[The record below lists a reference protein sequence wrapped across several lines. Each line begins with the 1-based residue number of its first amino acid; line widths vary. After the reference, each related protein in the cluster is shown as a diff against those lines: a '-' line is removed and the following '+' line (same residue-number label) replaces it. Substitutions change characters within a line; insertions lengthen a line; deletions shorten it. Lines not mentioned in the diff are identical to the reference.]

1 MDSTIVNAINELEAN
16 KIATGSNIDLVQ
28 WSFSLCVVILLA
40 LFIQYTYNKYATTVS
55 NHRAFSNLFLLF
67 SISTFLI
74 ISVIKVSLI
83 LSLGLVGALS
93 IVRFRAAIK
102 EPEQIVYLFL
112 LISISISVGANQL
125 IVACVISLIAFS
137 VSHFIANSENDLL
150 INCDYLKIVFSS
162 KLEDE
167 KQERLFDLVEKNKNV
182 NNILRYIDDNMSSE
196 ITLNIS
202 FRSLRDLKYFQN
214 KLNKIDDKVT
224 VSYISSNNV

>member
-1 MDSTIVNAINELEAN
+1 MDSTIVNAIYDFETN
-16 KIATGSNIDLVQ
+16 KIATGSNIDLIQ
-28 WSFSLCVVILLA
+28 WFLSLFVLIVLA

-55 NHRAFSNLFLLF
+55 NHRSFSNLFLLF
-67 SISTFLI
+67 SLSTFLI

-102 EPEQIVYLFL
+102 EPEQIVFLFL
-112 LISISISVGANQL
+112 LIGISISVGANQL
-125 IVACVISLIAFS
+125 IIACVISLVAFS
-137 VSHFIANSENDLL
+137 ASHIIANLENDLL
-150 INCDYLKIVFSS
+150 NNCDYLKIVFSS

-167 KQERLFDLVEKNKNV
+167 KQKKLFELVEKNKNV
-182 NNILRYIDDNMSSE
+182 NNILRYIDDNMSTE

-202 FRSLRDLKYFQN
+202 FRNLSDLKYFKN
-214 KLNKIDDKVT
+214 KLNKIDNQVT

>member
-1 MDSTIVNAINELEAN
+1 MDSTFINAITEYEAN
-16 KIATGSNIDLVQ
+16 KIATGSTLDLLQ
-28 WSFSLCVVILLA
+28 WFISLSVLIVLTI
-40 LFIQYTYNKYATTVS
+40 FIQYTYNKYATTVS

-67 SISTFLI
+67 SLATFLI

-125 IVACVISLIAFS
+125 VIACIISLIVFL
-137 VSHFIANSENDLL
+137 VGYFTVNSGNDILY
-150 INCDYLKIVFSS
+150 NCDYVKIVFSS

-167 KQERLFDLVEKNKNV
+167 KQEKLFDLIEKNKNIK
-182 NNILRYIDDNMSSE
+182 NILRYMGDNINSE
-196 ITLNIS
+196 ITLNIKIDN
-202 FRSLRDLKYFQN
+202 LNDLKYLKN
-214 KLNKIDDKVT
+214 MLKNIDNQVT
-224 VSYISSNNV
+224 ISYLSSTNV

>member
-1 MDSTIVNAINELEAN
+1 MDSTLVDAIYDFEKN
-16 KIATGSNIDLVQ
+16 KIATGSNIDLIQ
-28 WSFSLCVVILLA
+28 WFLSLFVLIILA

-55 NHRAFSNLFLLF
+55 NHRSFSNLFLLF
-67 SISTFLI
+67 SLSTFLI

-112 LISISISVGANQL
+112 LIGISISVGANQL
-125 IVACVISLIAFS
+125 IIACIISLIAFIIC
-137 VSHFIANSENDLL
+137 HFISKSENELL
-150 INCDYLKIVFSS
+150 NNCDYLKINFSS
-162 KLEDE
+162 KLEDD
-167 KQERLFDLVEKNKNV
+167 KQNKLFDLIEKNKNV
-182 NNILRYIDDNMSSE
+182 NNILRFIDDNSSTE

-202 FRSLRDLKYFQN
+202 FKNLDDLKYFKN
-214 KLNKIDDKVT
+214 ELNKIDDQVT

>member
-1 MDSTIVNAINELEAN
+1 MDSTIVNAIYEFETNQ
-16 KIATGSNIDLVQ
+16 IATGSNIDLIQ
-28 WSFSLCVVILLA
+28 WFLSLFVLIVLA

-55 NHRAFSNLFLLF
+55 NHRSFSKLFLLF
-67 SISTFLI
+67 SLSTFLI

-102 EPEQIVYLFL
+102 EPEQIVFLFL
-112 LISISISVGANQL
+112 LIGISISVGANQL
-125 IVACVISLIAFS
+125 FIACVISLVAFS
-137 VSHFIANSENDLL
+137 ASHIIANSENDFLN
-150 INCDYLKIVFSS
+150 NCDYLKIVFSS

-167 KQERLFDLVEKNKNV
+167 KQEKLFELVEKNENV

-202 FRSLRDLKYFQN
+202 FRNLSDLKYFKN
-214 KLNKIDDKVT
+214 KLNKIDNQVT

>member
-1 MDSTIVNAINELEAN
+1 MDSTIVDAIYDFETN
-16 KIATGSNIDLVQ
+16 KIATGSNIDLIQ
-28 WSFSLCVVILLA
+28 WFISLSVLIILA
-40 LFIQYTYNKYATTVS
+40 LFIQFTYNKYATTVS
-55 NHRAFSNLFLLF
+55 NHKSFSNLFLLF
-67 SISTFLI
+67 SLSTFLI

-112 LISISISVGANQL
+112 LIGISISVGANQL
-125 IVACVISLIAFS
+125 IIACVISLVAFIVCHIIS
-137 VSHFIANSENDLL
+137 FSENGLL
-150 INCDYLKIVFSS
+150 NNCDYLKIIFSS

-167 KQERLFDLVEKNKNV
+167 KQNKLFELVEKNKNV
-182 NNILRYIDDNMSSE
+182 NNVLRYIDDSLSTE

-202 FRSLRDLKYFQN
+202 FRKLDDLKYF
-214 KLNKIDDKVT
+214 KSELNNIDKQVT

>member
-1 MDSTIVNAINELEAN
+1 MDSTFINAITEYEAN
-16 KIATGSNIDLVQ
+16 KIATGSTLDLLQ
-28 WSFSLCVVILLA
+28 WFISLSVLIVLTI
-40 LFIQYTYNKYATTVS
+40 FIQYTYNKYATTVS

-67 SISTFLI
+67 SLATFLI

-125 IVACVISLIAFS
+125 VIACIISLIVFL
-137 VSHFIANSENDLL
+137 VGYFTVNSGNDILY
-150 INCDYLKIVFSS
+150 NCDYVKIVFSS

-167 KQERLFDLVEKNKNV
+167 KQEKLFDLIEKNKNIK
-182 NNILRYIDDNMSSE
+182 NILRYMDDNINSE
-196 ITLNIS
+196 ITLNIKIDN
-202 FRSLRDLKYFQN
+202 LNDLKYLKN
-214 KLNKIDDKVT
+214 MLKNIDNQVT
-224 VSYISSNNV
+224 ISYLSSTNV

>member
-1 MDSTIVNAINELEAN
+1 MDSTFINAITEYEAN
-16 KIATGSNIDLVQ
+16 KIATGSTLDLLQ
-28 WSFSLCVVILLA
+28 WFISLSVLIVLTI
-40 LFIQYTYNKYATTVS
+40 FIQYTYNKYATTVS

-67 SISTFLI
+67 SLATFLI

-125 IVACVISLIAFS
+125 VIACIISLIVFL
-137 VSHFIANSENDLL
+137 VGYFTVNSGNDILY
-150 INCDYLKIVFSS
+150 NCDYVKIVFSS

-167 KQERLFDLVEKNKNV
+167 KQEKLFDLIEKKAKV
-182 NNILRYIDDNMSSE
+182 D
-196 ITLNIS
+196 
-202 FRSLRDLKYFQN
+202 K
-214 KLNKIDDKVT
+214 KI
-224 VSYISSNNV
+224 